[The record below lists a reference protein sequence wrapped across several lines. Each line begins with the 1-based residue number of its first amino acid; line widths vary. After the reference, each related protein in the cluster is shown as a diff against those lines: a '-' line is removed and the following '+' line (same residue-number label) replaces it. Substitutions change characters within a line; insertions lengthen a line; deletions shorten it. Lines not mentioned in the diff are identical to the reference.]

1 MPQSLSKVLV
11 HLIFSTKHREPLI
24 GPEIRPRLHAYMVGI
39 LDNLKSPSLQTGGVA
54 DHVHILCLLSRTIS
68 QAELVEEVKKSSSK
82 WMKAEGGVPGFS
94 WQAGYGA
101 FSIGESQADTVIK
114 YIQNQEEHHRKV
126 TFQDEFLN
134 FLERYKV
141 AYDERYVWD

>member
-1 MPQSLSKVLV
+1 MPQSLSKILV

-24 GPEIRPRLHAYMVGI
+24 HPELRPRLYANIVGI

-54 DHVHILCLLSRTIS
+54 DHVHTLFALGRTIS
-68 QAELVEEVKKSSSK
+68 PAEVVEQVKKSSSK
-82 WMKAEGGVPGFS
+82 WMKADGGVPGFS

-101 FSIGESQADTVIK
+101 FSIGESQADDVIR

-126 TFQDEFLN
+126 TFQDEFRK

-141 AYDERYVWD
+141 AHDERYVWD